1 MVRTSHCPLSC
12 YCPENPALTFKPTS
26 LLARCTRY
34 LNILNM
40 LLIMY
45 NNHKH
50 QDQMFA
56 VGDMVLLYDKNDI
69 LQVTS

>member
-1 MVRTSHCPLSC
+1 
-12 YCPENPALTFKPTS
+12 
-26 LLARCTRY
+26 
-34 LNILNM
+34 
-40 LLIMY
+40 MY